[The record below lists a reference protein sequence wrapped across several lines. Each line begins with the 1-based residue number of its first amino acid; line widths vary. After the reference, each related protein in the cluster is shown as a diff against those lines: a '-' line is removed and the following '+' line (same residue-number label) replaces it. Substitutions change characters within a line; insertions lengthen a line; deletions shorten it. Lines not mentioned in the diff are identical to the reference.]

1 MGAWLIVLGLA
12 AVVAVAAWMAWR
24 LRSLQALVTTLEQ
37 DHRRLTEAWALM
49 PPDAGSLLPKGPS
62 PLISV
67 EILNPVELASK
78 ESRFAAPLGAVA
90 PSVIRRLVYERTA
103 SILQDELLKYG
114 VQAEVRTHG
123 MA

>member
-1 MGAWLIVLGLA
+1 MGAWLMVASLFVVA
-12 AVVAVAAWMAWR
+12 AVAGWLLWR
-24 LRSLQALVTTLEQ
+24 LRQLQSLVATLEQ
-37 DHRRLTEAWALM
+37 DHRKLTEAWKML
-49 PPDAGSLLPKGPS
+49 PPDASALLPRGTA
-62 PLISV
+62 PLISI

-90 PSVIRRLVYERTA
+90 PSVIRRLVYERTVL
-103 SILQDELLKYG
+103 ILQDELVKYG

>member
-1 MGAWLIVLGLA
+1 MGTWLIVLSLLA
-12 AVVAVAAWMAWR
+12 LVAVATWLLWR
-24 LRSLQALVTTLEQ
+24 LHRLQTLLTTLQQ
-37 DHRRLTEAWALM
+37 DHRKLSQAWTLL
-49 PPDAGSLLPKGPS
+49 PPDAGSLLPKGS
-62 PLISV
+62 APLISI
-67 EILNPVELASK
+67 EILNPAELASK